1 MVIYGNIK
9 TNSNIMNDK
18 IEYVNGFLFSPD
30 YKKIVLIR
38 KNRPSFQIGET
49 PLDAMKREF
58 MEEAGIEI
66 NNWHNFSKMEGN
78 EWVVYMYLAKSED
91 YIKTF
96 SKTDEEVEI
105 HYVFDIA
112 NLDLIPNLK
121 WLIPMSIDMDNIY
134 TNITY
139 L

>member
-1 MVIYGNIK
+1 ME
-9 TNSNIMNDK
+9 K
-18 IEYVNGFLFSPD
+18 IEYVNGLLFSPD

-38 KNRPSFQIGET
+38 KRRPNWQENMLNGIGGRIESGET

-78 EWVVYMYLAKSED
+78 EWVVYMYVAKSED

>member
-1 MVIYGNIK
+1 ME
-9 TNSNIMNDK
+9 K
-18 IEYVNGFLFSPD
+18 IEYVNGLLFSPD

-38 KNRPSFQIGET
+38 KRRPNWQENMLNGIGGRIESGET

-121 WLIPMSIDMDNIY
+121 WLKPMSIDMDNIY